1 MEDADG
7 VQVKGNVDLGVQ
19 VDAVYDNIR
28 EKER

>member
-1 MEDADG
+1 MEDVDG